1 MNSTARDFDNK
12 VVIITGAQQ
21 GIGLETAKHFCA
33 NGARVVMADLPGSV
47 IAESAAQVASLGEV
61 RHCHVDIASE
71 QSVKSLVEF
80 TLDHFGRLDILDN
93 NAARQGLAQDDKV
106 LDMDPDVWDSV
117 FAVNTRG
124 TMLMCKHGIK
134 AMLATG
140 GGSIVNISSGT
151 SLAGQVYQTAYAC
164 SKAAVNALTMY
175 VATQYGKQG
184 IRCNAIAL
192 GLVMTEALARGMP
205 EDFQQLYIDNKL
217 VPRLGKPKDIAE
229 MVGFLSSDRAQWI
242 TGQVYSVD
250 GGFFAH
256 GPQMAGELELM
267 AQTGE
272 HVGS

>member
-33 NGARVVMADLPGSV
+33 NGAKVVMADLPGSI

-61 RHCHVDIASE
+61 RHCHVDISSE
-71 QSVKSLVEF
+71 QSVRSLVEF
-80 TLDHFGRLDILDN
+80 TLDTFGRLDILDN
-93 NAARQGLAQDDKV
+93 NAARQGLAEDDKV
-106 LDMDPDVWDSV
+106 LEMDPDLWDSV
-117 FAVNTRG
+117 FAVNGRG
-124 TMLMCKHGIK
+124 TMLMCKHAIG
-134 AMLATG
+134 AMLKSG
-140 GGSIVNISSGT
+140 GGSIVNLSSGT
-151 SLAGQVYQTAYAC
+151 SLAGQVYQTAYGC

-175 VATQYGKQG
+175 VATQYGSQG

-192 GLVMTEALARGMP
+192 GLVKTEALAKGMP
-205 EDFQQLYIDNKL
+205 EVLQQVYTDHKL
-217 VPRLGKPKDIAE
+217 VPRLGSPKDIAE

-250 GGFFAH
+250 GGYFAH
-256 GPQMAGELELM
+256 GPQVADELKLM
-267 AQTGE
+267 AQTGA